1 MVLRDALIL
10 TLGGIAIGVPLALA
24 STQVFRSLL
33 FEIRATDAA
42 TFAVIVAGII
52 GVTSI
57 AGYIPARRAAGV
69 DPAIALRTDK

>member
-1 MVLRDALIL
+1 MVLREALIL
-10 TLGGIAIGVPLALA
+10 TLCGIAMGVPLALA
-24 STQVFRSLL
+24 STQVVRSLL
-33 FEIRATDAA
+33 FGVMPTDAG

-69 DPAIALRTDK
+69 DPALRAE